1 MRDKLN
7 FNGLGLSVQSPFVS
21 CHFPGVTFAAVC
33 CGAEGLASGSL
44 QSQQCT
50 APLGHCCEQLEE
62 GPEASTP
69 GHSNP
74 FGSSDVLLVPWVGDG
89 LVNCLRHHSS
99 AGNKWESITIR
110 RVTALTL
117 SFSEVLFCFGPGVM
131 FSWAAKAD
139 VCAGAGRCKQ
149 GWGAYV
155 VSCPWKR
162 QGWGGFPSWAA
173 LELPDAAPQLAAQ
186 HRSVVREQ

>member
-62 GPEASTP
+62 GPEASAP

-99 AGNKWESITIR
+99 AGNKWESITISR
-110 RVTALTL
+110 ASLLSPSHFQRFSFALAPA
-117 SFSEVLFCFGPGVM
+117 SCFPGQPKRMFVQVLVG
-131 FSWAAKAD
+131 ANR
-139 VCAGAGRCKQ
+139 AGGHM
-149 GWGAYV
+149 W
-155 VSCPWKR
+155 
-162 QGWGGFPSWAA
+162 
-173 LELPDAAPQLAAQ
+173 
-186 HRSVVREQ
+186 